1 MNLSHLRYIVEVE
14 KTRSITK
21 AAQNLYMGQP
31 NLSKAIKEL
40 EGELNITLFR
50 RTAKGVEPTQK
61 GAEFLGYAKTIL
73 SQVDELES
81 MYKPHDNPVLKLNV
95 SVPRASYISA
105 AFASFMN
112 EQERDTHMAVRYRE
126 TSAIS
131 AVNDVSAGESDVGI
145 IRYQTI
151 YEPYFMGLIKNN
163 WLQYEVLREFRHC
176 LVMSESH
183 TLAGMDVVPY
193 HMLDGYT
200 EIVHGDFQ
208 VPSLSLA
215 EVKKSAE
222 FRAANKKIFVFDRG
236 SHLDLLE
243 RVTDTFMWVSPI
255 PQSILSQHHLVQ
267 RESMPRGSLTRDV
280 LIYPVDSDPSP
291 CCQAF
296 IDFLKGLAPEFCL

>member
-40 EGELNITLFR
+40 ENELNITLFR

-81 MYKPHDNPVLKLNV
+81 LYKPHGSPVLQLNV

-105 AFASFMN
+105 AFAAFMN
-112 EQERDTHMAVRYRE
+112 EQKQDTHMQVRYRE

-131 AVNDVSAGESDVGI
+131 AVNDVSSGESDVGI
-145 IRYQTI
+145 IRFQTI
-151 YEPYFMGLIKNN
+151 YEPYFLGLIKNN
-163 WLQYEVLREFRHC
+163 WLQCEVLREFRNC
-176 LVMSESH
+176 LVMSEQH
-183 TLAGMDVVPY
+183 PLAGMEEVPY

-200 EIVHGDFQ
+200 EIIHGDFQ

-222 FRAANKKIFVFDRG
+222 FRAANKKIYVFDRG
-236 SHLDLLE
+236 SQLDLLE
-243 RVTDTFMWVSPI
+243 RVTDTFMWVSPL
-255 PQSILSQHHLVQ
+255 PQSILDQHHLVQ
-267 RESMPRGSLTRDV
+267 RESVPQGSLTHDV
-280 LIYPVDSDPSP
+280 LIYPVDTVPSP

-296 IDFLKGLAPEFCL
+296 IDFLKGMAPAFVL